1 MQVRVLF
8 FARSRELAGTSETSI
23 TLEPGSTTAVLLQQL
38 LKQVRAGWLRG
49 VSQQCPWLGRVG
61 VYQRAQMAVSLSDV
75 QFQFV
80 LAGSA
85 APGCTWLPR
94 FQSQFHPAPC
104 LPPPPCL
111 PQYPQL
117 EELHGSFVFSLNQ
130 EYLAPGEEQPL
141 KGGDEVAVIPPISG
155 G

>member
-1 MQVRVLF
+1 MV
-8 FARSRELAGTSETSI
+8 
-23 TLEPGSTTAVLLQQL
+23 
-38 LKQVRAGWLRG
+38 
-49 VSQQCPWLGRVG
+49 
-61 VYQRAQMAVSLSDV
+61 VSLSAM

-85 APGCTWLPR
+85 APGCTWLPHA
-94 FQSQFHPAPC
+94 QLTLAPC
-104 LPPPPCL
+104 LPAPPCL